1 MSITVLTGDNS
12 YMLQAELHR
21 LIAEFVA
28 EHTDMALEQLDGEE
42 AEFDRL
48 RESLQSLPFLA
59 SKKLVVLRSPSAN
72 KQFVE
77 AAQDLLTELPE
88 TTDVIIVEPKL
99 DKRQSYYKFLKKQ
112 PGFHEFSQM
121 DVPRL
126 AKWLVDQAAAQGRT
140 LESKDATYLIERVG
154 ANQQLLA
161 NEVEKLGLYDKVI
174 TKRTIN
180 ELTERAPQS
189 TIFELLDAA
198 LAGKRKRALE
208 LYQEQ
213 RVMKVEPQ
221 QILALLGWQ
230 LHIMALV
237 KTAGERDPSQI
248 ASEAKINPFVVRKT
262 QGIVRNMTLAELKAL
277 IHEVLTLDIRLKSE
291 SIDADEALQNLII
304 SLK

>member
-121 DVPRL
+121 DVPGL

>member
-121 DVPRL
+121 DVLGL